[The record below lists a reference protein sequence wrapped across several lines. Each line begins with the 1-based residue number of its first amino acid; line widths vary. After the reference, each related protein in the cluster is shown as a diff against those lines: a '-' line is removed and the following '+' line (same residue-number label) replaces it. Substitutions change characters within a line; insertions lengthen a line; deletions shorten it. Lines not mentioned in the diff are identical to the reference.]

1 LSVNFFKNMFQN
13 KKILVLSL
21 IVLVVLIVGIYFLI
35 PRLNLKKESP
45 LTEQYQK
52 VKEITQNLESQ
63 MKADVEGGKTPEETL
78 KLFADA
84 LKNGNID
91 LAVKYTKIDT
101 KNSRSN
107 WYQILSAAKTN
118 GKLLEFANLLSL
130 AVYDEKASY
139 DGVAW
144 FKLVDQNGTHLGD
157 ISLELNK
164 YTGVWKISEM

>member
-1 LSVNFFKNMFQN
+1 MFQS
-13 KKILVLSL
+13 KKNLIWFLIAFVIL
-21 IVLVVLIVGIYFLI
+21 IGGAYFLI
-35 PRLNLKKESP
+35 LGLNLRKEP
-45 LTEQYQK
+45 LLSEQYK
-52 VKEITQNLESQ
+52 EVEEITKNLESQ

-84 LKNGNID
+84 LRKGDID

-107 WYQILSAAKTN
+107 WYQILSEAKNN
-118 GKLLEFANLLSL
+118 GKLLEFANILSL

-139 DGVAW
+139 EGVAW
-144 FKLVDQNGTHLGD
+144 FRLVDQNGTHLGD